1 MKMKQIN
8 KEIRRFTL
16 KRKLELLALSIF
28 ILLITALFNY
38 LWSGVNQIE
47 ANYKEIMKISNVEE
61 FRLLPEFEFEEYAEE
76 IADDYSISAD
86 DLANLSPAELMD
98 KYHISTADY
107 ERESIEALEDKY
119 HFQSELYEEAI
130 LKEDKITYFITPY
143 NGEIDKISY
152 SEGERPESGEV
163 AISLQYANSQNIKV
177 GDVLSLDGKEYKV
190 SGLTFSPLQLLLF
203 SNEFSEDMFSRSNA
217 GIIMSENDFRDL
229 DVSRNHVYLAQFD
242 ESVEA
247 KDHEIDRMQ
256 EDDLVAS
263 VSTPDQVPTLN
274 TIQTDINTNYY
285 LSLVSVITLF
295 IITVF
300 LIVII
305 LNNQLAKLNHEFG
318 IMLAIGIKK
327 FQILNAFL
335 VYSFIFVPSILL
347 GTVLGIMM
355 QGGIFAQF
363 SAIYN
368 LNFLLENNYVDS
380 IIFGLSLAAFLVL
393 LVIMLVLLKLRI
405 PALAL
410 IKGDSKTKT
419 SIFFKSL
426 KKAFRWLPHKMQIK
440 SSFAFYK
447 VSYLLTMM
455 MTILIVFNIFLI
467 GFNLVSS
474 NQNDFESYA
483 SNLNYS
489 EYGVFETTETSDEE
503 NIGIQAAYELI
514 NVHSR
519 QLENENLSVLG
530 LKSDGTGFEQI
541 HELLDDPDSIVITKK
556 LAYQYDLDAGD
567 TITLE
572 IDHQPVEYTVSAI
585 NPLNFDSNNYVTIQS
600 LWEHDPTFDSREFN
614 IYFADNENDD
624 LLDEADYTVSKT
636 DEVNQVRTSLNQ
648 MSTLL
653 TLLFIATSI
662 ISIVLLVL
670 IGNLSVKENQKAIKI
685 LNLLGYSRFQ
695 TFQLSTDV
703 YKIPIIIFSLIAMLI
718 SPYIL
723 SAFESL
729 INDNESSIYIAL
741 ENSPVTAM
749 IVVVMLLVIYY
760 LVFLFTY
767 LIDTRKNK

>member
-1 MKMKQIN
+1 MKQIN
-8 KEIRRFTL
+8 KEIRRFTF
-16 KRKLELLALSIF
+16 KRKLELLALTIF
-28 ILLITALFNY
+28 ILLITILFNY
-38 LWSGVNQIE
+38 LWSGVKQIE
-47 ANYKEIMKISNVEE
+47 ANYKEIMETSNVEE
-61 FRLLPEFEFEEYAEE
+61 FRLIPEFEFEEYAEE
-76 IADDYSISAD
+76 IADDYSVSTD
-86 DLANLSPAELMD
+86 DLANLSPAELME
-98 KYHISTADY
+98 KYNISTADY
-107 ERESIEALEDKY
+107 ESESIEALEDKY
-119 HFQSELYEEAI
+119 HFHSEIYEEAV
-130 LKEDKITYFITPY
+130 LKEDDITYFITPY

-163 AISLQYANSQNIKV
+163 AISLQYAKSQSIKV
-177 GDVLSLDGKEYKV
+177 GDVLTLDGKEYEV

-203 SNEFSEDMFSRSNA
+203 SNEFSEDMFIRSNA

-229 DVSRNHVYLAQFD
+229 DVSRSHVYLAQFD
-242 ESVEA
+242 ESVKA
-247 KDHEIDRMQ
+247 KENMIDKMQ

-263 VSTPDQVPTLN
+263 VATPEQVPTLN
-274 TIQTDINTNYY
+274 TIQTDLNTNYY
-285 LSLVSVITLF
+285 LSIVSVITLL

-327 FQILNAFL
+327 LQILKAFL
-335 VYSFIFVPSILL
+335 VYAFIFIPTIIL
-347 GTVLGIMM
+347 GTVLGIIM

-368 LNFLLENNYVDS
+368 LNALLENNYVDS
-380 IIFGLSLAAFLVL
+380 IIFGLSFAAFLML
-393 LVIMLVLLKLRI
+393 LVIMLVFLKLRI

-410 IKGDSKTKT
+410 IKGDSKMKT
-419 SIFFKSL
+419 SNLFKAL
-426 KKAFRWLPHKMQIK
+426 KKAFKWLPHKMQIK

-455 MTILIVFNIFLI
+455 LTIIIVFNIFLI
-467 GFNLVSS
+467 GFNLVTS
-474 NQNDFESYA
+474 NQKDFETYT
-483 SNLNYS
+483 SNLNYY
-489 EYGVFETTETSDEE
+489 EYGVFETGKTSDEE
-503 NIGIQAAYELI
+503 NIGIQASYKLV

-519 QLENENLSVLG
+519 NLENENLSVLG
-530 LKSDGTGFEQI
+530 VKSDGSEFQQI
-541 HELLDDPDSIVITKK
+541 HELLHDQDSIVITKK
-556 LAYQYDLDAGD
+556 LAYQYGLDAGD
-567 TITLE
+567 KVTLE
-572 IDHQPVEYTVSAI
+572 IDHEPVEYTVSAI

-600 LWEHDPTFDSREFN
+600 LWEHDPAFDSREFT
-614 IYFADNENDD
+614 IYYAENENDD
-624 LLDEADYTVSKT
+624 LLSEADYTVSKT

-662 ISIVLLVL
+662 ISVVLLIL

-685 LNLLGYSRFQ
+685 FNLLGYSRYQ

-703 YKIPIIIFSLIAMLI
+703 YKIPIIAFSLIAMLI

-741 ENSPVTAM
+741 GNSPVTA
-749 IVVVMLLVIYY
+749 ITIVVMLLVIYY